1 MSVMEILQQK
11 KFKILLIGD
20 SCDDVYYYGTVD
32 RLSPEAPVPVLKTS
46 HTKKLKGMA
55 SNVFN
60 NLKALYADVDF
71 IHGKES
77 KKTRYVDTRSGY
89 QLLRVDDDVI
99 NEPMDVSLIEN
110 KDYDAIVI
118 SDYNKGFLSY
128 ENIQEIVKKFNVPI
142 FLDTK
147 KSDLEKLEGCFI
159 KINESEYNHAISL
172 SKEMIVTLG
181 PRGTYYKGIVYPTN
195 NVEVYD
201 VTGAGDVFLASL
213 AVFYLIYNSID
224 ESIPFANRLSSMSV
238 QHEGA
243 YTIQENDLRQL

>member
-147 KSDLEKLEGCFI
+147 KNDLEKLEGCFI

>member
-60 NLKALYADVDF
+60 NLKALYVDVDF

-77 KKTRYVDTRSGY
+77 KKTRYVDTKSGY

-147 KSDLEKLEGCFI
+147 KNDLEKLEGCFI
-159 KINESEYNHAISL
+159 KINESEYSHAISL

-181 PRGTYYKGIVYPTN
+181 PRGTYYRGIIFPTN

-213 AVFYLIYNSID
+213 AVFYLVYNSID

-243 YTIQENDLRQL
+243 YTIQENDLIQL

>member
-1 MSVMEILQQK
+1 MEILQQK